1 MQAPGQTQQVPGA
14 PGRGEPGRG
23 AAGQDQAPA
32 RGAGRGPAPK
42 VPPEFDA
49 LPIWTS
55 DAPKLVAMV
64 KDPNSTLFQKAIACK
79 KLSISGGREAIA
91 PMAALLNHPQL
102 ACYAR
107 FGMEPNPDPS
117 VDDAFRAA
125 LPTLKGKLQVGV
137 IHSIGFRKDA
147 KALDALGKLIGDKDP
162 EVAGAAAA
170 SVGMIGGPQ
179 AAKILQ
185 AALKTTK
192 APVFPVVARACLMC
206 TEGLMASNRARA
218 LELYTELSAT
228 SMPKPVRLAALRVL
242 NAAGPAPPGA
252 RKWPAPTG
260 AAADADTS
268 GFLGRG
274 RQN

>member
-14 PGRGEPGRG
+14 PGRGEAGRG
-23 AAGQDQAPA
+23 AGGQGGGAA
-32 RGAGRGPAPK
+32 RGGRGPAPK

-49 LPIWTS
+49 LPIWKMEP
-55 DAPKLVAMV
+55 PKLVAMV

-79 KLSISGGREAIA
+79 KLAFTGGREAIQ
-91 PMAALLNHPQL
+91 PMAALLSHPQL

-125 LPTLKGKLQVGV
+125 LPKLKGRLLVGV
-137 IHSIGFRKDA
+137 IHSVGVRKDA
-147 KALDALGKLIGDKDP
+147 KALDALSKLMGDSDP
-162 EVAGAAAA
+162 EVAGAASA
-170 SVGMIGGPQ
+170 SVGMIGGVQ
-179 AAKILQ
+179 AAKVLQ
-185 AALKTTK
+185 AALKSTK
-192 APVFPVVARACLMC
+192 PPVFPVVARACLLC

-228 SMPKPVRLAALRVL
+228 SMPQPVRLAALRIL
-242 NAAGPAPPGA
+242 NAAGPAPAGA
-252 RKWPAPTG
+252 KKWPAPTG
-260 AAADADTS
+260 AAAEADQS

-274 RQN
+274 RAN